1 MKFWD
6 LLRAA
11 NRNLFRNKLRT
22 LLTVAAIFVGS
33 FTLTMTNGV
42 GDGMRAYVETQVK
55 NIESDTVVFIHKK
68 VKEPEGQQQQRF
80 APREYKE
87 EAHTPT
93 DGAESPDTLDPAAAT
108 ATLGQVQN
116 VLKDVP
122 GVKTITPQYMVSGE
136 YITLDG
142 EKKYEVMLGMLSEG
156 VKQKT
161 EVGTSINGPG
171 QIVIPLML
179 ARTFDPEINN
189 LIGRRATIGYKVSDN
204 TMRTRQL
211 TIVGVATKGFMTNMN
226 SMIDS
231 GTASAIYR
239 EQLRDPATADRFYNF
254 SVQLAS
260 GDDTHIADVK
270 KKLADKGFEAETQAD
285 RQKRTYDAIGI
296 FKIIMSLVAMVA
308 LLAAS
313 FGIIN
318 TLVIAVL
325 ERTKEIGL
333 QKALGM
339 SRGKIFTIFSLESV
353 LIGFWGAMLGTIA
366 GIIVGLITNRVLIAA
381 YAESFEG
388 YSFFTFTIAS
398 IASVFGLVTLIAFI
412 AGVLPAFRASRLN
425 PIESLRYE

>member
-22 LLTVAAIFVGS
+22 MLTVAAIFVGS

-68 VKEPEGQQQQRF
+68 VQEPEGNQQRF
-80 APREYKE
+80 APKEYRE
-87 EAHTPT
+87 AARTAV
-93 DGAESPDTLDPAAAT
+93 DDDPDKLDPAAAT
-108 ATLGQVQN
+108 ASLAQVRN
-116 VLKDVP
+116 LLNDVP
-122 GVKTITPQYMVSGE
+122 GVKTITPQYMLNGE

-142 EKKYEVMLGMLSEG
+142 QKKYEVMLGMLSEG

-161 EVGTSINGPG
+161 EAGTSINGHD

-179 ARTFDPEINN
+179 ARTFDADIKN
-189 LIGRRATIGYKVSDN
+189 LIGRDATIAYKAADSSI
-204 TMRTRQL
+204 RTRIVK
-211 TIVGVATKGFMTNMN
+211 IVGVATKGFMTNMN
-226 SMIDS
+226 SMVDAE
-231 GTASAIYR
+231 TAATIYR
-239 EQLRDPATADRFYNF
+239 DQLRDPAMTERFYNF

-260 GDDTHIADVK
+260 SDEAKMVDIK
-270 KKLADKGFEAETQAD
+270 RKLAEKGFDAETQAD

-296 FKIIMSLVAMVA
+296 FKVIMSLVAMVA

-339 SRGKIFTIFSLESV
+339 SKGKIFTIFSLESV

-366 GIIVGLITNRVLIAA
+366 GIIVGLIANRVLIAA

-388 YSFFTFTIAS
+388 YSFFTFTATS
-398 IASVFGLVTLIAFI
+398 IASVFGLVSLIAFI